1 MAATLRAAGFR
12 ADFEEA
18 DEPLGAR
25 VRRAKLERIPY
36 VLVVGADDV
45 AAGTVGVNERGGAA
59 PERGVQV
66 ETFLERL
73 AADAARR
80 GATEG
85 SA

>member
-1 MAATLRAAGFR
+1 
-12 ADFEEA
+12 
-18 DEPLGAR
+18 
-25 VRRAKLERIPY
+25 
-36 VLVVGADDV
+36 
-45 AAGTVGVNERGGAA
+45 VNERGGAA